1 MKHQL
6 RSVAL
11 NPALSDKLIKLKED
25 ALKYE
30 EQLAKKLTAHYIG
43 NKEMTDRFI
52 RAGGYEGDNLNTK
65 IIKAFYWAAISGV
78 PPKAYEEYINAALNH
93 EVDEWVESHEEEVAA
108 FFLND
113 PGFQDVVDSLVSNTE
128 KQLVYMLADILT
140 VKSGIQ
146 TDVFSKS
153 SVAQGKFA
161 AGNKK
166 EGAVF
171 TTIGKNIA
179 KNKLG
184 PGVIIQ
190 DTSPHEFQESV
201 LYDINLIFSD
211 FNFPIEVKSGI
222 AKDYLHSSFEY
233 GTFSSTSLGGGVD
246 SNGKHLRD
254 NTYRELLD
262 TVGMSAQEL
271 VQEIIN
277 GNVVEDS
284 IHRFIINS
292 AIDYIDW
299 RIRKGKYPVFG
310 NTVHS
315 NTASEIITG
324 LLQGKGTIDNLT
336 YKASVGKKYYDIVT
350 GYAKNMS
357 DGGVDFTDRNIRDIQ
372 KSALDRA
379 FKNQAITPKFKSKIW
394 YGKR

>member
-1 MKHQL
+1 MKRQL
-6 RSVAL
+6 RSIVLTPTL
-11 NPALSDKLIKLKED
+11 NDKLLKLQQD

-30 EQLAKKLTAHYIG
+30 EQLAKKLTTHYAG
-43 NKEMTDRFI
+43 DAEMMNKFV
-52 RAGGYEGDNLNTK
+52 RAGGYEGNNINTK
-65 IIKAFYWAAISGV
+65 IIKAFYWVAISGQ
-78 PPKAYEEYINAALNH
+78 PPKVYEDYINAALNH
-93 EVDEWVESHEEEVAA
+93 EVDKWIESHEEEVAT

-140 VKSGIQ
+140 AQSGIQ

-153 SVAQGKFA
+153 SAAQGKFA

-184 PGVIIQ
+184 PGVLIQ

-222 AKDYLHSSFEY
+222 AKDYLASSFEY
-233 GTFSSTSLGGGVD
+233 GTFSSTSLGGGMD

-254 NTYRELLD
+254 STYRELLD

-277 GNVVEDS
+277 GNVAEDS

-310 NTVHS
+310 NMVHS

-324 LLQGKGTIDNLT
+324 LLQGKGTVDNLT

-357 DGGVDFTDRNIRDIQ
+357 DGGVDFTDRDIREIQ
-372 KSALDRA
+372 RSALDRA
-379 FKNQAITPKFKSKIW
+379 FKSQAITPKFKSKIW